1 MLCSPRSQMEVS
13 SHSNGTGQARWA
25 AKSQKHITPDL
36 KSNHRT
42 ALMSVS
48 LEYCFLPRARSTEV
62 NFGLQNCLS
71 SSAVLTLPTRFIWT
85 CKSPPIQSSIWTVA
99 IKKFFSAVNFGF
111 WTIWSTVRWCLKT
124 IFLFGWGGRIV
135 LPKADI
141 LTFWT
146 GMRFKWHQR
155 LVQQPTNY
163 PSNENTAEFS
173 F

>member
-13 SHSNGTGQARWA
+13 SHSNGTGQARGLQRITRWA

-48 LEYCFLPRARSTEV
+48 LEYCYLPRARSTEV

-85 CKSPPIQSSIWTVA
+85 CKSPPIQSSIWTIA
-99 IKKFFSAVNFGF
+99 IKNSFEQSILDFEPFEAPYADAWKQFSCLAEVGELFFP
-111 WTIWSTVRWCLKT
+111 RQ
-124 IFLFGWGGRIV
+124 IF
-135 LPKADI
+135 
-141 LTFWT
+141 
-146 GMRFKWHQR
+146 
-155 LVQQPTNY
+155 
-163 PSNENTAEFS
+163 
-173 F
+173 